1 MGLYL
6 VPIVILVLLGV
17 IFEWLKPVDKQWH
30 FYPRRRWRLPPGP
43 RGLPIV
49 GNMSQLFRARD
60 SGQLAPYVCS
70 TFHPNPSL
78 LVFIVTNYSVKN
90 SYFHYDLMAT

>member
-1 MGLYL
+1 MEFYL
-6 VPIVILVLLGV
+6 ITIVILVLGV
-17 IFEWLKPVDKQWH
+17 ILEWLKPVDQQWH
-30 FYPRRRWRLPPGP
+30 LYPTRRWRLPPGP

-70 TFHPNPSL
+70 MFYPNASL
-78 LVFIVTNYSVKN
+78 RVSIVTNYSVKN
-90 SYFHYDLMAT
+90 SYFHYDLMAR